1 MKVLLQIFDL
11 GQFVRVTFISSLA
24 FSVTHQ
30 GPPPH
35 RPFKPP
41 DRNWAKALKKRHS
54 VLQARRFKPLNW
66 DRHEKNTHKKITHWS
81 EVIEEVSYNP
91 SVLPKNIYDIDE
103 AGVMLSMPGSV
114 KFVVNKTIYETIEAR
129 ESNEQR

>member
-1 MKVLLQIFDL
+1 M
-11 GQFVRVTFISSLA
+11 
-24 FSVTHQ
+24 
-30 GPPPH
+30 
-35 RPFKPP
+35 
-41 DRNWAKALKKRHS
+41 
-54 VLQARRFKPLNW
+54 
-66 DRHEKNTHKKITHWS
+66 
-81 EVIEEVSYNP
+81 IEEVSYNP